1 MERNKELI
9 DSLIK
14 FQQLLNTHPDT
25 VDSIPVFTN
34 YIRSFLRIKPMGRT
48 LPTIEIM
55 TLLKKE
61 KPQMFYLLKRHSKDD
76 IMTMLTYLNMDYDQ
90 AQIKIERILQ
100 GEVIA

>member
-1 MERNKELI
+1 LERNKELI

-14 FQQLLNTHPDT
+14 FQEMLDSQPDNAE
-25 VDSIPVFTN
+25 SIPVFTT

-55 TLLKKE
+55 TLLKKR
-61 KPQMFYLLKRHSKDD
+61 KPNLFYMLKKYSNDD
-76 IMTMLTYLNMDYDQ
+76 ILTMLTYLDMDYDQ
-90 AQIKIERILQ
+90 AQMKIERILQ